1 LEKTDGRPE
10 TMAHFDVA
18 VRGLGAMGSAAVEHP
33 ARRGVRVLGLDR
45 YAPGQRTHDIA
56 RFSLGRFG

>member
-1 LEKTDGRPE
+1 
-10 TMAHFDVA
+10 MARFDVVVGA
-18 VRGLGAMGSAAVEHP
+18 LGAMGSAAVEHL
-33 ARRGVRVLGLDR
+33 ARRGMRVLGLDR